1 MPRTT
6 RHALLL
12 GIALLPTLSSA
23 GQTPSFRAGI
33 DLIEVTAVVRD
44 RDGTPIRDLT
54 QADFQILERG
64 IPQQIVAFDR
74 VSIRT
79 APAPASASASLESR
93 DVASNE
99 AIGDRR
105 VFVLVLDALHVA
117 SSRTLAVRQR
127 AAEFI
132 ERYVG
137 PADMVAV
144 VSPGGPSA
152 ATQDFT
158 ADKAR
163 LIAAVQQFVGNKMR
177 SATVEIAEEQAAL
190 DRGGVAIHDGKDPSD
205 SERAGR
211 ARALADVLEAL
222 GRHLARVA
230 HRRTTMLLFSEGIE
244 YDVDDVLGRVQRY
257 SNEVSRATERA
268 VEALM
273 RSNVSMYAIDPRGL
287 GGAAAGLVETP
298 LFAPTP
304 SILAGPSVEAEYS
317 SSIRS
322 LREVSGSTGGF
333 AAVDRNDL
341 AGAFDRIVEDSSD
354 YFVLGYAAANPGRP
368 GEFRDITVKVER
380 PGARVVA
387 RKGYVVPPRQANPV
401 TPGRQQDQ
409 AVPSPPVRDPF
420 PRRLGLPAE
429 TPAPVRTGPSADLG
443 ALLASPLPASEL
455 PIRIQAIPF
464 RGDARKGVVDL
475 VVEVLGK
482 SLRFAERSGRFEE
495 RIELALLTVDEGG
508 RAANGR
514 SATFDLHLPPDQYQ
528 RVKATGIR
536 WLSRLELPPARY
548 QLRVAARAV
557 RTGVDGLVTCDL
569 DVLKFEPERFGMS
582 GVTITSLP
590 AALAVTQGQG
600 RLAAM
605 LRTPTSAARTFVSG
619 DHLTAAVE
627 VYVPIS
633 SGYADVEMQID
644 DAAGVRRA
652 SSKRSAGVTVR
663 QAPPNP
669 VVFAIDTTELPPGR
683 YVMRIAAT
691 PGSGGDTVQRHVPFE
706 VVVQ

>member
-1 MPRTT
+1 MSRTT

-33 DLIEVTAVVRD
+33 DLIEVTAVARD
-44 RDGTPIRDLT
+44 RDGSLIRDLT

-79 APAPASASASLESR
+79 APTRASASASLESR

-117 SSRTLAVRQR
+117 SSRTLGVRQR

-132 ERYVG
+132 ERHVG

-144 VSPGGPSA
+144 VSPGGPPA

-163 LIAAVQQFVGNKMR
+163 LIAAVQQFAGSKMR

-190 DRGGVAIHDGKDPSD
+190 DRGGVAIHGGKDPSD

-222 GRHLARVA
+222 ARHLARVA
-230 HRRTTMLLFSEGIE
+230 HRRTTLLLFSEGIE
-244 YDVDDVLGRVQRY
+244 YDVSDVLGRVQQY
-257 SNEVSRATERA
+257 TNEVSRATQRA
-268 VEALM
+268 IEALM
-273 RSNVSMYAIDPRGL
+273 RSNVSIYAIDPRGL
-287 GGAAAGLVETP
+287 GSTAADLVETP
-298 LFAPTP
+298 VFAPTP
-304 SILAGPSVEAEYS
+304 SIVAGPTVEAEYA

-333 AAVDRNDL
+333 AAVDRNDF
-341 AGAFDRIVEDSSD
+341 AGAFDRILEDSSD
-354 YFVLGYAAANPGRP
+354 YYLLGYAAANPGRP
-368 GEFRDITVKVER
+368 GEFRDITVKLER

-409 AVPSPPVRDPF
+409 ALPSPPVRDPL
-420 PRRLGLPAE
+420 RRLAPPAE
-429 TPAPVRTGPSADLG
+429 LPAPVRTGPSADLG

-464 RGDARKGVVDL
+464 RGDARRGVVDL
-475 VVEVLGK
+475 VVEVLGR

-528 RVKATGIR
+528 GVKATGIR
-536 WLSRLELPPARY
+536 WLARLELPPARY

-557 RTGVDGLVTCDL
+557 RTGVEGLVTCDL
-569 DVLKFEPERFGMS
+569 DALKFEPERFGMS
-582 GVTITSLP
+582 GVAITSLP
-590 AALAVTQGQG
+590 STLAVTQGQG

-605 LRTPTSAARTFVSG
+605 LKTPTSAARTFVSG

-652 SSKRSAGVTVR
+652 SSKRTAGVTVR
-663 QAPPNP
+663 QARPDP

-691 PGSGGDTVQRHVPFE
+691 SGSSGDTVQRHVPFD
-706 VVVQ
+706 VIAR

>member
-1 MPRTT
+1 MPRRT

-12 GIALLPTLSSA
+12 GITLLPTLSSA
-23 GQTPSFRAGI
+23 GQAPSFRAGI

-44 RDGTPIRDLT
+44 RDGTLIRDLT
-54 QADFQILERG
+54 RADFQILERG
-64 IPQQIVAFDR
+64 IPQQVVAFDR
-74 VSIRT
+74 VSIRR
-79 APAPASASASLESR
+79 APAPVSASSTLESR

-117 SSRTLAVRQR
+117 SSHTIAVRQR

-144 VSPGGPSA
+144 VSPGGPPG

-163 LIAAVQQFVGNKMR
+163 LIAAVQQFAGNKMR

-190 DRGGVAIHDGKDPSD
+190 DRGGVAIHGGKDPSD

-222 GRHLARVA
+222 ARHVARVA
-230 HRRTTMLLFSEGIE
+230 HRRTTMLLFSEGVE
-244 YDVDDVLGRVQRY
+244 YDVNDVLGRAQQY
-257 SNEVSRATERA
+257 TNEVSRATQRA

-287 GGAAAGLVETP
+287 GSVSAGLVETP
-298 LFAPTP
+298 LFAQTP
-304 SILAGPSVEAEYS
+304 STVAGPSVEAEYA

-333 AAVDRNDL
+333 AAVDRNDFD
-341 AGAFDRIVEDSSD
+341 GAFDRIVEDSSD
-354 YFVLGYAAANPGRP
+354 YYLLGYAAANPGHP

-387 RKGYVVPPRQANPV
+387 RKGYVVPLRQANAV
-401 TPGRQQDQ
+401 ALGRQQDQ
-409 AVPSPPVRDPF
+409 AVPSPPVRDPLGK
-420 PRRLGLPAE
+420 RLGLSAE
-429 TPAPVRTGPSADLG
+429 MPAPARTGPSADLG

-464 RGDARKGVVDL
+464 RGDARRGVVDL

-528 RVKATGIR
+528 GVRATGIR
-536 WLSRLELPPARY
+536 WLTRLELPPARY
-548 QLRVAARAV
+548 QVRVAGRAV

-569 DVLKFEPERFGMS
+569 DVPKFEPERVGMS

-590 AALAVTQGQG
+590 ATLSVTQGQG
-600 RLAAM
+600 RLAAT
-605 LRTPTSAARTFVSG
+605 LRTPTSVARTFVTG

-644 DAAGVRRA
+644 DAAGVQRA
-652 SSKRSAGVTVR
+652 TSKRTVGVTVR
-663 QAPPNP
+663 QARPDP
-669 VVFAIDTTELPPGR
+669 VVFAVDTTELPPGR

-691 PGSGGDTVQRHVPFE
+691 SGSGGDTVQRHVPFDII
-706 VVVQ
+706 VQ

>member
-1 MPRTT
+1 MPRRT

-12 GIALLPTLSSA
+12 GIMLLPTLSSA
-23 GQTPSFRAGI
+23 GQAPSFRAGI

-44 RDGTPIRDLT
+44 RDGTLIRDLT
-54 QADFQILERG
+54 RADFQILERG
-64 IPQQIVAFDR
+64 IPQQVVAFDR
-74 VSIRT
+74 VSIRR
-79 APAPASASASLESR
+79 APAPVSASSTLESR

-117 SSRTLAVRQR
+117 SSHTIAVRQR

-144 VSPGGPSA
+144 VSPGGPPG

-163 LIAAVQQFVGNKMR
+163 LIAAVQQFAGNKMR

-190 DRGGVAIHDGKDPSD
+190 DRGGVAIHGGKDPSD

-222 GRHLARVA
+222 ARHVARVA
-230 HRRTTMLLFSEGIE
+230 HRRTTMLLFSEGVE
-244 YDVDDVLGRVQRY
+244 YDVNDVLGRAQQY
-257 SNEVSRATERA
+257 TNEVSRATQRA

-273 RSNVSMYAIDPRGL
+273 RSNVSLYAIDPRGL
-287 GGAAAGLVETP
+287 GSVSAGLAETP

-304 SILAGPSVEAEYS
+304 STVAGPSVEAEYA

-333 AAVDRNDL
+333 AAVDRNDFD
-341 AGAFDRIVEDSSD
+341 GAFDRIVEDSSD
-354 YFVLGYAAANPGRP
+354 YYLLGYAAANPGRP
-368 GEFRDITVKVER
+368 GEFKDITVKVER

-387 RKGYVVPPRQANPV
+387 RKGYVVPLRQANPV
-401 TPGRQQDQ
+401 TPSRQQDP

-420 PRRLGLPAE
+420 GRRLGQPVE
-429 TPAPVRTGPSADLG
+429 MPVPVRTGPSADLG

-464 RGDARKGVVDL
+464 RGDARRGVVDL

-495 RIELALLTVDEGG
+495 RIELAMLTVDEGG
-508 RAANGR
+508 HAANGR

-528 RVKATGIR
+528 GVRATGIR
-536 WLSRLELPPARY
+536 WLTRLELPPARY
-548 QLRVAARAV
+548 QVRVAGRAV

-569 DVLKFEPERFGMS
+569 DVPKFEPERVGMS

-590 AALAVTQGQG
+590 ATLSVTQGQG
-600 RLAAM
+600 RLAAT
-605 LRTPTSAARTFVSG
+605 LRTPTSVARTFVTG

-644 DAAGVRRA
+644 DAAGVQRA
-652 SSKRSAGVTVR
+652 TSKRTVGVTVR
-663 QAPPNP
+663 QARPDP
-669 VVFAIDTTELPPGR
+669 VVFAVDTTELPPGR

-691 PGSGGDTVQRHVPFE
+691 SGSVGDTVQRHVPFDII
-706 VVVQ
+706 VQ

>member
-1 MPRTT
+1 MPRAT

-44 RDGTPIRDLT
+44 RDGTLIRDLT
-54 QADFQILERG
+54 QTDFQILERG

-79 APAPASASASLESR
+79 APVPASASASLEGR

-287 GGAAAGLVETP
+287 GGAAAALVETP

-304 SILAGPSVEAEYS
+304 SILAGPSVEAEYA

-333 AAVDRNDL
+333 AAVDRKDL

-354 YFVLGYAAANPGRP
+354 YYVLGYAAANPGRP

-401 TPGRQQDQ
+401 MPNRQQDQ

-420 PRRLGLPAE
+420 QEGSVCWPRHRRRSERDHRPISARCSRARFL
-429 TPAPVRTGPSADLG
+429 RRSCPSE
-443 ALLASPLPASEL
+443 SRRS
-455 PIRIQAIPF
+455 
-464 RGDARKGVVDL
+464 
-475 VVEVLGK
+475 
-482 SLRFAERSGRFEE
+482 RSGAMRE
-495 RIELALLTVDEGG
+495 RASWIWSSRCSESRCDSPN
-508 RAANGR
+508 AAGASR
-514 SATFDLHLPPDQYQ
+514 SA
-528 RVKATGIR
+528 
-536 WLSRLELPPARY
+536 
-548 QLRVAARAV
+548 
-557 RTGVDGLVTCDL
+557 
-569 DVLKFEPERFGMS
+569 
-582 GVTITSLP
+582 
-590 AALAVTQGQG
+590 
-600 RLAAM
+600 
-605 LRTPTSAARTFVSG
+605 
-619 DHLTAAVE
+619 
-627 VYVPIS
+627 S
-633 SGYADVEMQID
+633 S
-644 DAAGVRRA
+644 
-652 SSKRSAGVTVR
+652 S
-663 QAPPNP
+663 PC
-669 VVFAIDTTELPPGR
+669 
-683 YVMRIAAT
+683 
-691 PGSGGDTVQRHVPFE
+691 
-706 VVVQ
+706 

>member
-1 MPRTT
+1 MLRRT

-23 GQTPSFRAGI
+23 GQTPSFRVGI

-44 RDGTPIRDLT
+44 RDGTLIRNLT

-64 IPQQIVAFDR
+64 IPQQVVAFDR

-79 APAPASASASLESR
+79 APTPASASASLENR

-105 VFVLVLDALHVA
+105 VFVLVLDGLHVA
-117 SSRTLAVRQR
+117 SSHTLAVRQR

-144 VSPGGPSA
+144 VSPGGPPA

-163 LIAAVQQFVGNKMR
+163 LIAAVQQFAGNKMR
-177 SATVEIAEEQAAL
+177 SAAVEIAEEQAAL
-190 DRGGVAIHDGKDPSD
+190 DRGGVAIHGGKDPSD

-222 GRHLARVA
+222 ARHLARVA
-230 HRRTTMLLFSEGIE
+230 HRRTTLLLFSEGIE
-244 YDVDDVLGRVQRY
+244 YDVNDVLGRAQTY
-257 SNEVSRATERA
+257 TNEVSRATQRA
-268 VEALM
+268 IEALM

-287 GGAAAGLVETP
+287 GSTAADLVETP

-304 SILAGPSVEAEYS
+304 SIVAGPTVETEYA

-354 YFVLGYAAANPGRP
+354 YYVLGYATANPGRP

-387 RKGYVVPPRQANPV
+387 RKGYVVPLLQANAVP
-401 TPGRQQDQ
+401 PGRQQDQ
-409 AVPSPPVRDPF
+409 AVPLPPIRDPF
-420 PRRLGLPAE
+420 GRRLGLPAE
-429 TPAPVRTGPSADLG
+429 MPAPVRTGPSADLG
-443 ALLASPLPASEL
+443 ALLASPLPVSEL

-528 RVKATGIR
+528 GVKATGIR
-536 WLSRLELPPARY
+536 WLARLELPPAHY

-557 RTGVDGLVTCDL
+557 RTGVEGLVTCDL
-569 DVLKFEPERFGMS
+569 DVQKFETERFGMS
-582 GVTITSLP
+582 GVAITSLP
-590 AALAVTQGQG
+590 STLAVTQGQG

-652 SSKRSAGVTVR
+652 SSKRTAGVTVR
-663 QAPPNP
+663 QARPDP

-691 PGSGGDTVQRHVPFE
+691 SGSGGDTVQRHVPFD
-706 VVVQ
+706 VIVQ